1 MHRNSKET
9 YKCRGCNPGHL
20 EHGSEKVKLQ
30 AMLSQEKLQDR
41 SKLNIFCDNKLHIC
55 SKEITNLKDVT
66 PALCSI
72 IGFELDDPNSFLALQ
87 KHGKAQH
94 SKASSSPNFP
104 HPQACGH
111 ISISSVPRLQQLE
124 GHGTDFY
131 PLCKAVER

>member
-30 AMLSQEKLQDR
+30 AMLPQEKLQDR

-55 SKEITNLKDVT
+55 SEEICNLEDVT

-72 IGFELDDPNSFLALQ
+72 IGFELDDPNSFLAL
-87 KHGKAQH
+87 KKQH
-94 SKASSSPNFP
+94 SKASSSPNYP
-104 HPQACGH
+104 PQACGH
-111 ISISSVPRLQQLE
+111 ISISTVPQLQQLE

-131 PLCKAVER
+131 PLYKTVER